1 MPIRHT
7 APALLSGLVAFVLL
21 TGIALGADAP
31 ASRPEPSMEMRQ
43 KMATLH
49 EQMAAC
55 LRSDKALADCRTE
68 MMKGCQEQM
77 GPDGCG
83 MMGGAMSGMDGRK
96 NMMCGPSSTAPTQ

>member
-7 APALLSGLVAFVLL
+7 APTLLFGLVASVLL
-21 TGIALGADAP
+21 TGIALADDP
-31 ASRPEPSMEMRQ
+31 SVSRPEPSKEMRQ

-68 MMKGCQEQM
+68 MMKGCKEHM
-77 GPDGCG
+77 GPNECG
-83 MMGGAMSGMDGRK
+83 MMGGAMSGMAGGK
-96 NMMCGPSSTAPTQ
+96 HMMSGPNSTAPTQ

>member
-7 APALLSGLVAFVLL
+7 APALLSGLVASVLL

-31 ASRPEPSMEMRQ
+31 ASQREPSKEMRQ

-55 LRSDKALADCRTE
+55 LRSDKAVADCRTE

-77 GPDGCG
+77 GSKGCG
-83 MMGGAMSGMDGRK
+83 MMGGAMNGMDGHK
-96 NMMCGPSSTAPTQ
+96 NMMSGPSSSAPTQ

>member
-7 APALLSGLVAFVLL
+7 APALLSGLVASVLL

-31 ASRPEPSMEMRQ
+31 ASRPEPSKEMRQ

-68 MMKGCQEQM
+68 MMKGCQEQL
-77 GPDGCG
+77 GPNGCG
-83 MMGGAMSGMDGRK
+83 MMGGATSGMDGRK
-96 NMMCGPSSTAPTQ
+96 HMMSGPSSTAPTQ

>member
-7 APALLSGLVAFVLL
+7 APALLSGLVAPVLL

-31 ASRPEPSMEMRQ
+31 ASRPEPSKEMRQ

-96 NMMCGPSSTAPTQ
+96 YMRSGPSSTAPTQ